1 LLCLYNSIYGL
12 SGLGV
17 TEEQLAKDVIG
28 SSVDALRQQTANFNH
43 LRGLG
48 GLGRNSTDSSSVG
61 NKGQEN
67 IFYSEF
73 KDLPKETLRS
83 FCVDII
89 NQRLSNPDDRTKKV
103 QLGFNIDK
111 ARKEVQRQRK
121 AAFEKKGLDINKYK
135 FGGVRPKDQPI
146 TDDDETPSTPID
158 SGNIPTSETKP
169 KNTPKDDIMDFLKS
183 VYEELKNGVENV
195 DVEKLKDNIMFAID
209 IVGSDLTNKESINEN
224 KKMTKKIIK
233 LTEQQLRFVI
243 NNLVEQ
249 TADLDELT
257 HDEFKHSERLQSL
270 RDAINKNK
278 IIGVA
283 YVKQD
288 GSVRAMC
295 FKKYLG
301 SYISSERTKSEKQQG
316 MNETHNQISVV
327 DLNIYNKALRE
338 NGDDKAA
345 AAKICWRKINL
356 ESVLGFIAGGNFIDL
371 RGPEDNDILAK
382 YGEEVYNS
390 LTKSMVNIIDRN
402 AQENA
407 ADVQEP
413 QAQGN
418 LEGNNG
424 GGLEIPAE

>member
-1 LLCLYNSIYGL
+1 MLCLYNSIYGL

>member
-121 AAFEKKGLDINKYK
+121 AAFEKKGLDINKNK